1 MMFFKLLLT
10 PHSSRRQRTLTW
22 DSSRREGPVFFCL
35 CVRMGLWVIYGVFYT
50 ARGQRGVSERWAE
63 SGMERTPHS
72 AVTAKAEEFFL
83 FSKFLLTTPASSF
96 FLPFPFPR
104 TLFHARQFP
113 QIWGLIPIFPPSAS
127 EWNLI
132 SPRSTPA
139 NLALMLQ
146 SDLRLLS
153 LSYLSAEWNS
163 SVILKSPTESNLI
176 FLTISHTNVC
186 LKRSNA
192 LFYR

>member
-72 AVTAKAEEFFL
+72 AVTAKAEEFFSLFKIPSYNPRLLL
-83 FSKFLLTTPASSF
+83 FS
-96 FLPFPFPR
+96 PFPISS
-104 TLFHARQFP
+104 HAQQFP